1 MKTVTMLSELS
12 RAAERYHLVIHTYSP
27 GDGVTRY
34 RFFKHFVDGYFSD
47 DGVHTSLGSK
57 AAWEFLKGVEV
68 GYYLCKNKKATSNIA
83 S

>member
-27 GDGVTRY
+27 GDGY
-34 RFFKHFVDGYFSD
+34 LSD